1 VFLRSLIAL
10 LAVATVAAG
19 EDKHKARAALA
30 LAAACEPAPV
40 GRDANGRTI
49 EQAAK
54 AALAEAAGL
63 ECECGV
69 CDVPKPMPTP
79 VQTVIRPACK
89 TVAELVDYAT
99 LRTKIEALK
108 PGESVRLFAGV
119 DVVDDCSF
127 SGTAYKM
134 TGPVPGFPAGIWRC
148 WKTADGV
155 ATMQRL
161 HLAGA
166 K

>member
-10 LAVATVAAG
+10 MAVATVAAAG
-19 EDKHKARAALA
+19 DKNKARAALA

-40 GRDANGRTI
+40 SRDANGRTI

-54 AALAEAAGL
+54 AALAEAAAI
-63 ECECGV
+63 ECDCGV
-69 CDVPKPMPTP
+69 CDSPKPMPAL

-89 TVAELVDYAT
+89 TVAELVDYTT
-99 LRTKIEALK
+99 LRSKVEALK
-108 PGESVRLFAGV
+108 PGESLRLFAGV

-134 TGPVPGFPAGIWRC
+134 AGPVPGFPVGIWRC